1 MAFLS
6 IQFVLFDFEVDFDQ
20 ELQYN
25 LQNSISAAH
34 EQGKCTEPFTEDV
47 FAPAQTVQALAL
59 GKGRGR
65 ERVLKR
71 G

>member
-25 LQNSISAAH
+25 LQNSISAVH
-34 EQGKCTEPFTEDV
+34 KQGKCTEPFTEDV
-47 FAPAQTVQALAL
+47 FAHAQTVQAMALSL
-59 GKGRGR
+59 GKGRG
-65 ERVLKR
+65 
-71 G
+71 